1 MPDGY
6 TQALYVMKAYKTSLP
21 DGYVNWSVINAPDF
35 TGQYSGYNPS
45 ELIDI
50 AIDYQ
55 SETQVNGSAGPLIGF
70 AGGDLGGIYPAPTV
84 VGIQTVPV
92 APTMPVDGQV
102 YTYVAAQKAWV
113 PKFPNLSPGGLR
125 PNTIVGTDG
134 RSNLATAPA
143 IDLTKILDGY
153 VLQSQGTGLSSL
165 IMAPINVGGGPTFID
180 GKLPVINGGSPIKR
194 YEVPAVAGT
203 ASTSQTTFQVIGS
216 FTTDISLYQTD
227 VNHDTTLRKIT
238 LQAIVSSTG
247 INGELQLYDFTNGAM
262 IPLTLASPTF
272 LIDSITPTLL
282 SSWDLT
288 PYLTLVGPIVYQIRL
303 IQDNLGTALDQV
315 ICSSCKL
322 QLDW

>member
-6 TQALYVMKAYKTSLP
+6 TQALYVMRAYKTSLP
-21 DGYVNWSVINAPDF
+21 DGYVNWGVINAPDF

-55 SETQVNGSAGPLIGF
+55 TETQVNGSAGPLIGA
-70 AGGDLGGIYPAPTV
+70 AGGDLAGIYPAPTV

-92 APTMPVDGQV
+92 AQTTPVDGQV
-102 YTYVAAQKAWV
+102 ITYVAAQKAWA
-113 PKFPNLSPGGLR
+113 PKFPNLSPGGLTA
-125 PNTIVGTDG
+125 NTMVATDG
-134 RSNLATAPA
+134 RGNLTST
-143 IDLTKILDGY
+143 IGINLTHNLDGY
-153 VLQSQGTGLSSL
+153 VLQAQGAGANGL
-165 IMAPINVGGGPTFID
+165 IMAPINVGGGPTFIN
-180 GKLPVINGGSPIKR
+180 GKLPVINGGSPIQR
-194 YEVPAVAGT
+194 YELPAVAGT

-227 VNHDTTLRKIT
+227 INHNTTLRKIT

-247 INGELQLYDFTNGAM
+247 ITGELQLYDFTNGVE

-272 LIDSITPTLL
+272 IIDSITPVLL

-288 PYLTLVGPIVYQIRL
+288 PYLQPSGVVVYQIRL
-303 IQDNLGTALDQV
+303 IQDNLGTPLDQV